1 MYPSLLLQRIL
12 CEDKKMHTKGRQ
24 CEDTGTMSSIRNP
37 KDCPENHQSLGE
49 KHGIDFL
56 HGSQEELALLTP

>member
-1 MYPSLLLQRIL
+1 
-12 CEDKKMHTKGRQ
+12 MHTKGRQ
-24 CEDTGTMSSIRNP
+24 CEDTGTMSSTRNP